1 MLQLVLLQKEL
12 VFAEGHIASLTK
24 ELEVTANKLKQSLCE
39 VAQLNQIKEQLSTE
53 VYDLKTNFSM
63 KAEECSKLEM
73 ILSQSPVEE
82 KEKTDEDET
91 SKYKEEVAQ
100 LQKKL
105 EELLKS
111 EADGSEEIERLNS
124 RISELQKE
132 LHERSNSSNVQES
145 TARIEA
151 LKQQLESK
159 QKEVEDLNKQVAIL
173 IEIEVRLEEKVNSL
187 TSEMSL
193 LTQEKEQRNVADKMT
208 EVVDLEY
215 NTLSPRQKSRSPSV
229 IPSSLKAANYLYDN
243 ASSLLS
249 GDDKPSVSTISIDPK
264 RLAELEEELVVT
276 KEKYALI
283 SQDNMQLT
291 SRLHGLEKG
300 QLGRKPSVDM
310 LVYVLPVAA
319 MLIYVL
325 MYQYIS

>member
-1 MLQLVLLQKEL
+1 MVLLQKEL
-12 VFAEGHIASLTK
+12 AFAEGHITSLTN
-24 ELEVTANKLKQSLCE
+24 ELEVTTNKLKQSLCE

-63 KAEECSKLEM
+63 KAEECSKLETM
-73 ILSQSPVEE
+73 LSQSPVEE

-91 SKYKEEVAQ
+91 SKYKEEVTQ
-100 LQKKL
+100 LQRKL
-105 EELLKS
+105 EELSKS

-132 LHERSNSSNVQES
+132 LQERSLSSNVQES
-145 TARIEA
+145 TVHIET

-159 QKEVEDLNKQVAIL
+159 QKEVEDLKKQVAVL
-173 IEIEVRLEEKVNSL
+173 IEMEVRLEEKVNAL
-187 TSEMSL
+187 TSEMSV

-215 NTLSPRQKSRSPSV
+215 NSLSPRQKSRSPSV

-249 GDDKPSVSTISIDPK
+249 GDDDLSNSTISIDPK

-276 KEKYALI
+276 KEKYALV
-283 SQDNMQLT
+283 SQDNLQLT
-291 SRLHGLEKG
+291 SRLQGLEKS

-319 MLIYVL
+319 MLIYIL